1 MNGVLNQVISLSLI
15 THLMMMQLDY
25 PQSAMIF
32 FSKIFEFVTFDLI
45 PTDHIYVEIFQW
57 VNTAFSKMAE
67 AVGYPSHFMIENGGS
82 ITIFIIL

>member
-25 PQSAMIF
+25 PQSTMIF
-32 FSKIFEFVTFDLI
+32 FSKVFEFVTFDLI
-45 PTDHIYVEIFQW
+45 PTDQIYVEIFKW
-57 VNTAFSKMAE
+57 VNIPFSKMAE
-67 AVGYPSHFMIENGGS
+67 VVGYPSHFLIENGGS